1 MYWLIYQKTI
11 IEIKKHIFSSGSYE
25 RFKYGKFPKVFVI
38 ALVQSMIYEFFYPH
52 AVSAA
57 FISGEVAGYCF

>member
-11 IEIKKHIFSSGSYE
+11 IEIKKHIFSSGSYG

-57 FISGEVAGYCF
+57 FISGEVGGYCF